1 MKHWSIGLIALLCC
15 SPAVAGDFDGSK
27 LLICAPVEAMD
38 CVSGGGCEQKLP
50 EEVGAPAFMRVD
62 VQKKVVVGPK
72 QTSQILRISKDDEQ
86 IVLQGQERSFGWTIA
101 LSQDDGK
108 MVLTLADNSGAFVLF
123 GSCTPL

>member
-1 MKHWSIGLIALLCC
+1 MKHWSIGLVALLCC
-15 SPAVAGDFDGSK
+15 SPALGGDFDGSK

-38 CVSGGGCEQKLP
+38 CVSGEGCERKLP
-50 EEVGAPAFMRVD
+50 EDVGAPAFMRVD

-72 QTSQILRISKDDEQ
+72 STSPILFIDKDEEQIL
-86 IVLQGQERSFGWTIA
+86 LQGKERTFGWTIS

-108 MVLTLADNSGAFVLF
+108 MVATLADNSGAFVLF